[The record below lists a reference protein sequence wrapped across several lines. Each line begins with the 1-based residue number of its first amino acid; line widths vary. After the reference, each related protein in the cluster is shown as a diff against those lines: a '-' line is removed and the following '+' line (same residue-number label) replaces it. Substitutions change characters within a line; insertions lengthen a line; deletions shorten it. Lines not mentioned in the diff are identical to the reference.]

1 MEAENVYN
9 EINRKETKVMKKTI
23 NITLLELAKLLKKR
37 EFLLGLIM
45 VFLMGGGMAYGA
57 YVFPDSFGVH
67 NVIAFFGNFSSI
79 LIMFLAAKSLGEEFD
94 LKTTIFVFTSRSS
107 RIQIIA
113 AKIVSIA
120 LANMLIGLCG
130 GILYDIALIICKQP
144 WTVPGLFGIIGK
156 EILIYMIYGFAIGA
170 TAVMITCF
178 LNTTITPFIY
188 LIVLFWV
195 MPGILQMLG
204 QKIAG
209 LKKVM
214 DYVLFCLSDEFLMYQ
229 VWSIKNI
236 AVFIVTGIAFS
247 IAGMAILQK
256 KDL

>member
-1 MEAENVYN
+1 
-9 EINRKETKVMKKTI
+9 MKKTI
-23 NITLLELAKLLKKR
+23 SIILLELAKLLKKR

-45 VFLMGGGMAYGA
+45 VLVMSGGMAYGA
-57 YVFPDSFGVH
+57 YAFPDSFGVH
-67 NVIAFFGNFSSI
+67 NVIAFYGNFSSI

-94 LKTTIFVFTSRSS
+94 LKTATFVFTSRSS
-107 RIQIIA
+107 RIQIIM
-113 AKIVSIA
+113 AKIMSIA
-120 LANMLIGLCG
+120 LANILIGLCG

-144 WTVPGLFGIIGK
+144 WTAPMLLGTIGK
-156 EILIYMIYGFAIGA
+156 EILIYMIYGFAVGA

-195 MPGILQMLG
+195 MPSVLNMIAE
-204 QKIAG
+204 KITA
-209 LKKVM
+209 LEKVM
-214 DYVLFCLSDEFLMYQ
+214 EYVLFCISDEFLMYQ

-247 IAGMAILQK
+247 IAGMAVLQK